1 MHATVDCRQ
10 RRKVA
15 DAVGVNVLVEISRFD
30 TTL

>member
-10 RRKVA
+10 RVA
-15 DAVGVNVLVEISRFD
+15 DAVGVKVLVEISRFD